1 MGYSKEIY
9 RATKAKMEER
19 RTKAERRAE
28 QVREE
33 VYRRVPRI
41 EELEKELGPVDEILK
56 DGRILQITKWL
67 NKKIHWYGST
77 RTPKEVIANVC
88 GKEVSAEPLVRY
100 FEKKYADI
108 YNLDHL
114 MEK

>member
-41 EELEKELGPVDEILK
+41 EELEKEISSCGILAV
-56 DGRILQITKWL
+56 RAVL
-67 NKKIHWYGST
+67 NGGDVKVCHAGFACKKS
-77 RTPKEVIANVC
+77 
-88 GKEVSAEPLVRY
+88 
-100 FEKKYADI
+100 FYA
-108 YNLDHL
+108 
-114 MEK
+114 K

>member
-41 EELEKELGPVDEILK
+41 EELEKEYL
-56 DGRILQITKWL
+56 
-67 NKKIHWYGST
+67 H
-77 RTPKEVIANVC
+77 
-88 GKEVSAEPLVRY
+88 AEYLRFVR
-100 FEKKYADI
+100 F
-108 YNLDHL
+108 
-114 MEK
+114 

>member
-41 EELEKELGPVDEILK
+41 EELEKEISSCGILAV
-56 DGRILQITKWL
+56 RAVL
-67 NKKIHWYGST
+67 NGGDVKSATQDLRAKSLSMQNEVKKLLTENGY
-77 RTPKEVIANVC
+77 EENC
-88 GKEVSAEPLVRY
+88 FEPHY
-100 FEKKYADI
+100 S
-108 YNLDHL
+108 
-114 MEK
+114 

>member
-41 EELEKELGPVDEILK
+41 EELEKEISSCGILAV
-56 DGRILQITKWL
+56 RAVL
-67 NKKIHWYGST
+67 NGGDK
-77 RTPKEVIANVC
+77 VC
-88 GKEVSAEPLVRY
+88 HAGFACQKS
-100 FEKKYADI
+100 FYA
-108 YNLDHL
+108 
-114 MEK
+114 K